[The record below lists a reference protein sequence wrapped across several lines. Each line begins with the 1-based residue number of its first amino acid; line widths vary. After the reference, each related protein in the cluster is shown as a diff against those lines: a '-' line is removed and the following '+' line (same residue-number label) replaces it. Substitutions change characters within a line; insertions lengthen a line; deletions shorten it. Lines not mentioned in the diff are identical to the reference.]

1 MAGKVLSRPMR
12 RKLTRLLPW
21 LITAAILAYLFTR
34 LPLDQVIQAARNAAP
49 WTIPTLA
56 GIVFLVYLADCLAI
70 WTTFGWFVAP
80 LTFRETL
87 TLRGA
92 TYLLALINYALG
104 QGAFVYFLH
113 RARAVPV
120 VRAAAA
126 VVLIMGI
133 NLLLLLFLST
143 LGLVL
148 GAQALPEINSLIWI
162 AYVGLAVYVSLL
174 IWRPQWL
181 QRRPILDVLLN
192 AGLGGHVRALVVRI
206 PHVAVLLILNHV
218 ALHAF
223 GVRVPVLQ
231 SLLCFPVVLLVAVLP
246 ISVQGVGPTQG
257 AMIFF
262 FARYAPGDASLREA
276 TVFAASL
283 GTQAIAWCVQISL
296 GLLCVRSQLVQTL
309 KEGAKEITPAS

>member
-1 MAGKVLSRPMR
+1 MTGPFPVSLHYGPARNLARKLAGKVLSRPMR

-34 LPLDQVIQAARNAAP
+34 LPVEQVIQAARNAAP

-56 GIVFLVYLADCLAI
+56 GIVLLVYLADCLAI

-113 RARAVPV
+113 RTRGVPV

-126 VVLIMGI
+126 VRAHHGHQPAAAAVPLDA
-133 NLLLLLFLST
+133 
-143 LGLVL
+143 
-148 GAQALPEINSLIWI
+148 GAGARAPQALPEVNSLIWI
-162 AYVGLAVYVSLL
+162 AYVGLAVYISLL
-174 IWRPQWL
+174 VWRP
-181 QRRPILDVLLN
+181 RGCSARPILDVLLN

-206 PHVAVLLILNHV
+206 PHVAILLVLNHV

-231 SLLCFPVVLLVAVLP
+231 TLALFPGGAPGRRAAHLRPGRGPDPGGHDLLLCP
-246 ISVQGVGPTQG
+246 
-257 AMIFF
+257 
-262 FARYAPGDASLREA
+262 LRA
-276 TVFAASL
+276 
-283 GTQAIAWCVQISL
+283 GRCQ
-296 GLLCVRSQLVQTL
+296 
-309 KEGAKEITPAS
+309 PA